1 MWTKIFLLTA
11 TTYKPPMWSGLNWK
25 NPKTKEWHSNMD
37 KQKNKTE
44 TCCICGKEII
54 GWGNNPA
61 PVKTEG
67 KCCDRCMATVVLP
80 ERINQSNRK

>member
-1 MWTKIFLLTA
+1 M
-11 TTYKPPMWSGLNWK
+11 S
-25 NPKTKEWHSNMD
+25 KTD
-37 KQKNKTE
+37 NKTE

-80 ERINQSNRK
+80 ERINQANNR